1 LLSLRT
7 HGEDVSFE
15 VRVIPRSSR
24 SEIRGVTGSAL
35 KVNLSAPPVDG
46 AANTALCELLAEV
59 LGVPRRAVEISHG
72 LHAKRK
78 TVRVSGLSLETLR
91 ARLEAAAS

>member
-1 LLSLRT
+1 MLALRAI
-7 HGEDVSFE
+7 GDDVSFE
-15 VRVIPRSSR
+15 VRVTPRSSR
-24 SEIRGVTGSAL
+24 SEIRGITGSAL

-46 AANTALCELLAEV
+46 AANIALCELLAEV
-59 LGVPRRAVEISHG
+59 LGVPRRAVEVSHG

-91 ARLEAAAS
+91 TRLEAAAS

>member
-1 LLSLRT
+1 MLSLRT

-35 KVNLSAPPVDG
+35 KVNLCAPPVDG
-46 AANTALCELLAEV
+46 AANAALCELLAEV

>member
-1 LLSLRT
+1 MLALRAI
-7 HGEDVSFE
+7 GDDVSFE
-15 VRVIPRSSR
+15 VRVTPRSSR

-46 AANTALCELLAEV
+46 AANIALCELLAEV
-59 LGVPRRAVEISHG
+59 LGVPRRAVEVSHG
-72 LHAKRK
+72 LRAKRK

-91 ARLEAAAS
+91 TRLEAAAS

>member
-1 LLSLRT
+1 MLALKVA
-7 HGEDVSFE
+7 GEDVSFE
-15 VRVIPRSSR
+15 VRVTPRSSR

-46 AANTALCELLAEV
+46 AANAALVELLAEV

-72 LHAKRK
+72 LQAKRK
-78 TVRVSGLSLETLR
+78 TVRVTGLSLETLR
-91 ARLEAAAS
+91 SRLEAAAS